1 MIEFADQKHGGR
13 EIIFSIKSETFKL
26 YSKTNEIMNNA
37 TTTKEKA
44 IAQALLVDRYQVDK
58 VYINE
63 ILRVELTL
71 KTPAKILSRFSP
83 HLNGQPPTFQNIFKQ
98 SLWEDLLREQML
110 LVYDHPLKDFVFLAS
125 EQKPFIQAF
134 LDQNHKHIE
143 TKDTV
148 MGIISSIQEY
158 GLGKS
163 RAICLQKYSSRQ
175 TWHNYQ
181 QRLIAISKK
190 LDFSTL
196 ESLTNYQIYRYILR
210 QFGIDTRQQGQF
222 DLQTT
227 SKKLDTERRNTRER
241 LL

>member
-1 MIEFADQKHGGR
+1 
-13 EIIFSIKSETFKL
+13 
-26 YSKTNEIMNNA
+26 MNNA
-37 TTTKEKA
+37 TTAKEKM
-44 IAQALLVDRYQVDK
+44 IAEALLADRYQIDK

-83 HLNGQPPTFQNIFKQ
+83 YLNGQPPTFQNIFKQ
-98 SLWEDLLREQML
+98 SLWEELLREQML
-110 LVYDHPLKDFVFLAS
+110 LIYDHPLKDFVFLAS

-143 TKDTV
+143 TKDTI
-148 MGIISSIQEY
+148 MGIIGSIQEY
-158 GLGKS
+158 GLAS
-163 RAICLQKYSSRQ
+163 LRAIYLQKYASRQ

-181 QRLIAISKK
+181 QRLVAISKK

-196 ESLTNYQIYRYILR
+196 ESLANYQIYSYILR

-222 DLQTT
+222 NLQTT
-227 SKKLDTERRNTRER
+227 SKKLDAERRNTSER
-241 LL
+241 WL